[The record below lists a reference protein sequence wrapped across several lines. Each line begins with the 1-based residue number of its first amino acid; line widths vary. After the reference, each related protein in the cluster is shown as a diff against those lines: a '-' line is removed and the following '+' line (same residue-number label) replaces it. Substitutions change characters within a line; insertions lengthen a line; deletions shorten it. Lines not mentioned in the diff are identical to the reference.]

1 MNKNEN
7 NYEAPHMETIEVEA
21 ENFMTIT
28 ASSGSDYD
36 NEDNG
41 LLPGGWNY

>member
-28 ASSGSDYD
+28 ASYDSEDSDMTSGA
-36 NEDNG
+36 
-41 LLPGGWNY
+41 WNY

>member
-28 ASSGSDYD
+28 ASYD
-36 NEDNG
+36 NEGNG
-41 LLPGGWNY
+41 LLPGDWNG

>member
-28 ASSGSDYD
+28 ASSGSENSDMLSD
-36 NEDNG
+36 
-41 LLPGGWNY
+41 PWHA